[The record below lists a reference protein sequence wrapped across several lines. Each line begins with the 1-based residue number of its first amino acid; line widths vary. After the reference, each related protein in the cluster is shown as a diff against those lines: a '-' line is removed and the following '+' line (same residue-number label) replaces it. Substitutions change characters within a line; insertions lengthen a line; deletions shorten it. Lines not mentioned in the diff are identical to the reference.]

1 MTQWLLKTEPTV
13 YGWDDLV
20 REKRTVWDGI
30 KNALA
35 LIHLRA
41 AAAGDE
47 ALIYHT
53 GKERRVVGIAR
64 IAKPPYPDPKR
75 DDPKLVVVDIV
86 PVRAL
91 TTPVTLAQ
99 IKSDPFFEGWDLLR
113 MSRLSFMPVPEPIW
127 EKILKLSAGR

>member
-1 MTQWLLKTEPTV
+1 MTRWLLKTEPTV
-13 YGWDDLV
+13 YSWDDLV
-20 REKRTVWDGI
+20 REKRAVWDGI
-30 KNALA
+30 ENALA

-41 AAAGDE
+41 AAVGDE

-64 IAKPPYPDPKR
+64 IVKPPYPDPKR

-99 IKSDPFFEGWDLLR
+99 IKSDPFFSGWDLLR
-113 MSRLSFMPVPEPIW
+113 MSRLSFMPVREPIW

>member
-1 MTQWLLKTEPTV
+1 MTRWLLKTEPTV

-99 IKSDPFFEGWDLLR
+99 IKSDPFFSGWDLLR

>member
-1 MTQWLLKTEPTV
+1 MARWLLKTEPTA
-13 YGWDDLV
+13 YCWDDLV
-20 REKRTVWDGI
+20 RDKRAVWDGI

-47 ALIYHT
+47 TLIYHT

-64 IAKPPYPDPKR
+64 IAKAPYPDPKQG
-75 DDPKLVVVDIV
+75 DPKLVVVDIV

-91 TTPVTLAQ
+91 TSPVTLER
-99 IKSDPFFEGWDLLR
+99 IKSDKFFSGWDLLR
-113 MSRLSFMPVPEPIW
+113 LSRLSFMPVPDPIW
-127 EKILKLSAGR
+127 ERILKLAAGR